1 VNKPEMDTGESPL
14 HAALCNTERL
24 THDLVLKVLLG
35 NGANPNCVTK
45 LGVETSGG
53 IGQ

>member
-1 VNKPEMDTGESPL
+1 
-14 HAALCNTERL
+14 
-24 THDLVLKVLLG
+24 VLKVLLG